1 MITSFFAPKRKADT
15 SNEKS
20 TACET
25 SSSTSTT
32 ATATTTTSVTVDQST
47 TPKAAKRLKS
57 ITPDTSNCK
66 PSELSQEVN
75 ELMSNLTDDSW
86 RDALAEHVA
95 KPSFASL
102 ATFVAKERQN
112 KTVYPPPPDTF
123 TALNLVPLNK
133 VKVVIVG
140 QDPYHG
146 PGQGHGLAFSVRKG
160 VRVPPSLRNI
170 YKELLENDC
179 GLKSMPQHGNLER
192 WASQSVLM
200 LNSVLT
206 VRKGEANSHKN
217 KGWEDFTDEII
228 RCLFTKRSED
238 AGGLVFLLWGIPA
251 SKKAESI
258 INRYS
263 SGLFGGKKIHTKVFC
278 SSHPSPLG
286 ATKTNAPFIGSKCFT
301 RTNEALEGMGLSA
314 IDWGVDGP
322 LSEDS
327 NFIDSSSSKGNAN
340 DSSHEQDTLII

>member
-1 MITSFFAPKRKADT
+1 MV
-15 SNEKS
+15 
-20 TACET
+20 TA
-25 SSSTSTT
+25 
-32 ATATTTTSVTVDQST
+32 DQST
-47 TPKAAKRLKS
+47 IPKAAKRLKS

-66 PSELSQEVN
+66 PSELSPEVN

-95 KPSFASL
+95 KSSFASL

-112 KTVYPPPPDTF
+112 KTVYPEPPDTF

-170 YKELLENDC
+170 YKELLNNDC
-179 GLKSMPQHGNLER
+179 GLKSMPQHGYLER
-192 WASQSVLM
+192 WASQSVIM

-238 AGGLVFLLWGIPA
+238 AGGLVFLLWGKPA
-251 SKKAESI
+251 CKKAESI

-263 SGLFGGKKIHTKVFC
+263 SGLVGGKKIQIKVFC

-286 ATKTNAPFIGSKCFT
+286 ATKTNAPFLGSKCFT
-301 RTNEALEGMGLSA
+301 RTNEALESMGLSA
-314 IDWGVDGP
+314 IDWGVDEP

-327 NFIDSSSSKGNAN
+327 DPIDSSSSIGTAN